1 MCARREPR
9 ASDQFRG
16 RSVSVREVDP
26 TLRPRRQIDVTA
38 QELGQFDS
46 QMVGLTR
53 SASQGEEGPVCGVV
67 DRNDLVSGSSDDSFF
82 VASLS

>member
-9 ASDQFRG
+9 ASDQLRG

-53 SASQGEEGPVCGVV
+53 SASQGEEGPVCGVA
-67 DRNDLVSGSSDDSFF
+67 DRNDLVSGSSDDTFF
-82 VASLS
+82 MTSLS